1 MKQTCSRK
9 SRKQKDRKEAPAI
22 KRSDG
27 WVRDLRIPYKY
38 NNSLTPETER
48 ERDLVLIWVFFF
60 FLSFGFIRFS
70 INFSIA
76 TSVCKICCKFFSLGL
91 STHWC
96 LLPFFIFPFY
106 IFKLPLNKPSK
117 HILAR
122 LFESEISG

>member
-27 WVRDLRIPYKY
+27 WVRDLGIPYKY

-60 FLSFGFIRFS
+60 FLSFGFLRFS

-96 LLPFFIFPFY
+96 LLPFFIFPFSKFLNY
-106 IFKLPLNKPSK
+106 LSTNHPNIF
-117 HILAR
+117 
-122 LFESEISG
+122 

>member
-27 WVRDLRIPYKY
+27 WVRDLGIPYKY

-60 FLSFGFIRFS
+60 FKFWFL
-70 INFSIA
+70 
-76 TSVCKICCKFFSLGL
+76 KIFYKFFHCHVSL
-91 STHWC
+91 
-96 LLPFFIFPFY
+96 
-106 IFKLPLNKPSK
+106 
-117 HILAR
+117 
-122 LFESEISG
+122 

>member
-27 WVRDLRIPYKY
+27 WVRDLGLPYKY

-60 FLSFGFIRFS
+60 FFKFWFH
-70 INFSIA
+70 
-76 TSVCKICCKFFSLGL
+76 KIFYKFFHCHVSL
-91 STHWC
+91 
-96 LLPFFIFPFY
+96 
-106 IFKLPLNKPSK
+106 
-117 HILAR
+117 
-122 LFESEISG
+122 